1 MLSTFK
7 YCVVIP
13 HRNVPELLEKCLQ
26 SVPKLP
32 YLHVLVVDNS
42 DEDKKASSVVNGFLC
57 EFGGITI
64 IERKPKGVGYIRNE
78 ALRYLKEQH
87 FQGKLVFADADDYF
101 TAEAVDCFERFKD
114 ADYDVVW
121 FAVKGVDEL
130 GNKNS
135 NADYVNHN
143 IQIYNETG
151 ELGGVKYNGGP
162 VWGKFMDMGLIDR
175 NDIWF
180 PEIETCEDT
189 LFSAKVGFFSE
200 RSSVCDVPLYVYVFR
215 EGSLVTTDSARMARI
230 GFQSAYDVTLWLKD
244 RTEEGYRWT
253 QYNVIWHWMFWCQK
267 DRRAWQSFPK
277 VYGLCDHRDA
287 LKGARKVVARR
298 LKKILKKR

>member
-1 MLSTFK
+1 MVVTFVMLSSFK

-26 SVPKLP
+26 SVPRLP
-32 YLHVLVVDNS
+32 YLHILVVDNS

-64 IERKPKGVGYIRNE
+64 IERKPKGIGYIRNE

-87 FQGKLVFADADDYF
+87 FQGKLVFADSDDYF
-101 TAEAVDCFERFKD
+101 TAEAEGCFDQFKD
-114 ADYDVVW
+114 SKYDVVW
-121 FAVKGVDEL
+121 FAVIGVDAS
-130 GNKNS
+130 GNKCS
-135 NADYVNHN
+135 NADYVNYN
-143 IQIYNETG
+143 IQVYDKTG

-162 VWGKFMDMGLIDR
+162 VWGKFIDMELVTR
-175 NDIWF
+175 NEIWF

-189 LFSAKVGFFSE
+189 LFSAKVGYFAE
-200 RSSVCDVPLYVYVFR
+200 RPFVYNVPLYVYVNR
-215 EGSLVTTDSARMARI
+215 TGSLVTTGNVRNAKI
-230 GFQSAYDVTLWLKD
+230 GFQAAYDTTCWLKD

-267 DRRAWQSFPK
+267 DRRA
-277 VYGLCDHRDA
+277 
-287 LKGARKVVARR
+287 
-298 LKKILKKR
+298 